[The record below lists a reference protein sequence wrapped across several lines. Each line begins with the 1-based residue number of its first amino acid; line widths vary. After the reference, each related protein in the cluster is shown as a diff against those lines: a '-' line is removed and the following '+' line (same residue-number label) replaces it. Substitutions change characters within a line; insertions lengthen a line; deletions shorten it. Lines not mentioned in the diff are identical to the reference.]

1 MEKLGTNYGGWYI
14 PKNINLNKN
23 SVLYSGGVG
32 EDMSFDLLLN
42 DRHNCKIILI
52 DPTARALNHYNEVK
66 HFYNDK
72 SNFNFK
78 GGIQPDYNECIKNLN
93 PNFDN
98 FEYINE
104 GLWNKKDTLKF
115 YKQTNE
121 KYVSQSLIENMFGEN
136 YDTIQVNSIKN
147 IMEQRNHKQIDLL
160 KLDIEGAE
168 IEVMNQMLDDKIY
181 PKYVLIEFDLL
192 IKNKDPEEKT
202 KKLIKRMITEENYN
216 MLINDNLN
224 ITFERSLF
232 PNATTRKVFYNQI

>member
-1 MEKLGTNYGGWYI
+1 MLYDIIQMEKLGTNYGGWYI
-14 PKNINLNKN
+14 PKNINMNKN
-23 SVLYSGGVG
+23 SIVYSGGVG

-42 DRHNCKIILI
+42 NKYNCKVILI
-52 DPTARALNHYNEVK
+52 DPTSRAMDHYNEVK
-66 HFYNDK
+66 QFYDDK
-72 SNFNFK
+72 TNFSFK
-78 GGIQPDYNECIKNLN
+78 GDIQPDYKECIKYLT

-147 IMEQRNHKQIDLL
+147 IMGQRGHEQIDLL

-168 IEVMNQMLDDKIY
+168 IEVINQMLDDKIY
-181 PKYVLIEFDLL
+181 PKYILIEFDLL
-192 IKNKDPEEKT
+192 IKRKDPEEKT
-202 KKLIKRMITEENYN
+202 KKLIERMLLKENYK
-216 MLINDNLN
+216 MLKNDKLN
-224 ITFERSLF
+224 ITFEYQL
-232 PNATTRKVFYNQI
+232 

>member
-14 PKNINLNKN
+14 PLNINLNKH
-23 SVLYSGGVG
+23 SVVYSGGVG

-72 SNFNFK
+72 SNFNFE
-78 GGIQPDYNECIKNLN
+78 GDIQKDYNEYIKILN

-98 FEYINE
+98 FKYINE

-115 YKQTNE
+115 YKQSNE
-121 KYVSQSLIENMFGEN
+121 KYVSQSLIENMYGEN
-136 YDTIQVNSIKN
+136 YDLIQVNSIKN
-147 IMEQRNHKQIDLL
+147 IMEQCNHKQIDLL

-202 KKLIKRMITEENYN
+202 KKLIERMLLKENYKI
-216 MLINDNLN
+216 LKNDYLN
-224 ITFERSLF
+224 ITFEYKIS
-232 PNATTRKVFYNQI
+232 